1 MDGGK
6 RALRRIM
13 EDKLRRLSPEE
24 KHREEKALLGLIL
37 ASPEWSRA
45 SALLV
50 YLPMPEEFDTRPL
63 MRAAWN
69 QGKSVALPRVLP
81 ERRQMEFRV
90 VSGPDQELKRH
101 RFGME
106 EPLESYPLF
115 TPAPPRT
122 GNFMLL
128 PGLAFDAE
136 GFRMGRGAGYY
147 DTYLER
153 WGEYLFAAAAPL
165 GCQMVG
171 SVPREPHD
179 RRVQRIF
186 SIPPADSE

>member
-1 MDGGK
+1 MNREK
-6 RALRRIM
+6 TALRRVM
-13 EDKLRRLSPEE
+13 EDKLRSLCPDE
-24 KHREEKALLGLIL
+24 KHREEKALLRLIL
-37 ASPEWSRA
+37 ASLEWSRA

-50 YLPMPEEFDTRPL
+50 YLPLPEEFDTRPL

-69 QGKSVALPRVLP
+69 QGKIVALPRVLP
-81 ERRQMEFRV
+81 GKRQMEFRV

-128 PGLAFDAE
+128 PGLAFDAG

-147 DTYLER
+147 DTYLEK
-153 WGEYLFAAAAPL
+153 WEPWLVTAAAPF
-165 GCQMVG
+165 GCQMVS

-179 RRVQRIF
+179 RRVQRVF
-186 SIPPADSE
+186 SSPSADSE